1 MAKFFDCFAPPGKE
15 WSIFLGQAAPKAPAS
30 RRGRWFG
37 KGRQGL
43 DFEAQIERDNKMET
57 RIILIALVGLAAL
70 VVGAVGI
77 ALYDV
82 TPPDSAALTAPPP
95 GDAPLIE

>member
-1 MAKFFDCFAPPGKE
+1 
-15 WSIFLGQAAPKAPAS
+15 
-30 RRGRWFG
+30 
-37 KGRQGL
+37 
-43 DFEAQIERDNKMET
+43 MET

-95 GDAPLIE
+95 ADTPLIE